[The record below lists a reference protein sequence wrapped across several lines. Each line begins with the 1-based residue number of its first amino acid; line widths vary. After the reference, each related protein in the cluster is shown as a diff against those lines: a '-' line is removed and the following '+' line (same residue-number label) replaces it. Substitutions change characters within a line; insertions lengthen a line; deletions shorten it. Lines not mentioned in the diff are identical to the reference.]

1 MLRCQNNPLHPI
13 SLTLMVLI
21 RAQCDYSTDINLT
34 EPQAVEGSTDDYQ
47 AEGEEDMDVDS
58 APVCE
63 LTHYR
68 KV

>member
-1 MLRCQNNPLHPI
+1 
-13 SLTLMVLI
+13 MVLI